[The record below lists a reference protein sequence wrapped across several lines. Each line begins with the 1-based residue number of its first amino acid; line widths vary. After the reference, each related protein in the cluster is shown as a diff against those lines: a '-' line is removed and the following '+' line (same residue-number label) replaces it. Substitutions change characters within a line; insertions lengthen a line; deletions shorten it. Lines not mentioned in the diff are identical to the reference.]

1 MKPIEGKLR
10 KGGRTP
16 KKAMGPKR
24 PTPTPDE
31 GHWLQAEQSGR
42 EELAEIMLARLVAQ
56 LPAIEPSAAFVDRAV
71 QAAWRTRTHRRR
83 VRVAL
88 VTAVALI
95 ATVGIAA
102 VYALAPFAMGLIVS
116 GAVAVS
122 HALVW
127 LVTSAGEGARW
138 WWIAERIGT
147 AVLDTVSAP
156 SAAAAIT
163 AVEMILLL
171 VIYAFRHVLGKDY
184 EKRALELK
192 N

>member
-1 MKPIEGKLR
+1 MD
-10 KGGRTP
+10 
-16 KKAMGPKR
+16 PKR

-31 GHWLQAEQSGR
+31 GHWLQAEQSGQ

-71 QAAWRTRTHRRR
+71 QAAWRTRAHRRR

-88 VTAVALI
+88 VAAAALI
-95 ATVGIAA
+95 AMAGVAA
-102 VYALAPFAMGLIVS
+102 VYALAPFAMGLIAS
-116 GAVAVS
+116 GAVVIS
-122 HALVW
+122 HGLVW

-147 AVLDTVSAP
+147 AVLDTISAP
-156 SAAAAIT
+156 SAAAAIA

-184 EKRALELK
+184 EKRALEVK

>member
-1 MKPIEGKLR
+1 
-10 KGGRTP
+10 
-16 KKAMGPKR
+16 MGPKR

>member
-1 MKPIEGKLR
+1 MD
-10 KGGRTP
+10 
-16 KKAMGPKR
+16 PKR
-24 PTPTPDE
+24 PTPTPNE
-31 GHWLQAEQSGR
+31 QQWLQAEQSGQ
-42 EELAEIMLARLVAQ
+42 EELAEIMFARLVAQ
-56 LPAIEPSAAFVDRAV
+56 VPPIEPSAAFVDRAV

-88 VTAVALI
+88 VAAASLI
-95 ATVGIAA
+95 AAAGIAA
-102 VYALAPFAMGLIVS
+102 VYALAPFTKGLIVS
-116 GAVAVS
+116 GTVVMS
-122 HALVW
+122 HGLVW

-147 AVLDTVSAP
+147 TVLDAISAP

-171 VIYAFRHVLGKDY
+171 AIYAFRHVLGRDY
-184 EKRALELK
+184 EKRALEVK

>member
-1 MKPIEGKLR
+1 MD
-10 KGGRTP
+10 
-16 KKAMGPKR
+16 PKR

-31 GHWLQAEQSGR
+31 GHWLQAEQSGQ
-42 EELAEIMLARLVAQ
+42 EELAEIMLARLVAR
-56 LPAIEPSAAFVDRAV
+56 LPAIEPSAAFIDRAV

-88 VTAVALI
+88 VGAAALI
-95 ATVGIAA
+95 AMAGFAA
-102 VYALAPFAMGLIVS
+102 VYALAPFTQGLIVS
-116 GAVAVS
+116 GIVVMS
-122 HALVW
+122 HGLVW

-147 AVLDTVSAP
+147 TVLDTISAP

-171 VIYAFRHVLGKDY
+171 AVYAFRHVLGKDY
-184 EKRALELK
+184 EKGALEVK

>member
-1 MKPIEGKLR
+1 MN
-10 KGGRTP
+10 
-16 KKAMGPKR
+16 PKR

-31 GHWLQAEQSGR
+31 GHWLQAEQSGQ
-42 EELAEIMLARLVAQ
+42 EELAEILLARLVTQ
-56 LPAIEPSAAFVDRAV
+56 LPAIEPSAAFVDRAF

-88 VTAVALI
+88 VAAAALI
-95 ATVGIAA
+95 ATAGIAA

-116 GAVAVS
+116 GTVMIS
-122 HALVW
+122 HSLVW

-147 AVLDTVSAP
+147 AVLDTISAP
-156 SAAAAIT
+156 SAASAIT

-184 EKRALELK
+184 EKHALEVK